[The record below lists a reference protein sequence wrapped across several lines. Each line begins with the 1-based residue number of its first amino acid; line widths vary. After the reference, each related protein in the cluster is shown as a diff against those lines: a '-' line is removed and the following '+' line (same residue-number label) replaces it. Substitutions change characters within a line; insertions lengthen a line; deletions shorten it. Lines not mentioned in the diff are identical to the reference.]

1 MVLNGVSDNVNI
13 LTFGTQNPTFCL
25 QKKKKSRTFLFFMSN
40 LDSVEQRGT
49 ARKFGNCW
57 KMYPQEFQTSPAS
70 PATPGRSKTTSRWNL
85 QDIRP
90 PRKIPVYLDHQ
101 VIFKNS
107 NYTWAIF
114 WNESFDR
121 DTFFSI
127 FFSYFYIN
135 KCSKWHRWP
144 WDPFVNIFT
153 LKWRF

>member
-1 MVLNGVSDNVNI
+1 MVLKSR
-13 LTFGTQNPTFCL
+13 LFAFK
-25 QKKKKSRTFLFFMSN
+25 KKKKSWTFLFFMSN
-40 LDSVEQRGT
+40 LDSEEQRGT

-57 KMYPQEFQTSPAS
+57 KMYPQEFQNSPAS
-70 PATPGRSKTTSRWNL
+70 PATPGRTKTPSRWNL

-127 FFSYFYIN
+127 FFSYFYKN

-144 WDPFVNIFT
+144 WDPFVLVFT

>member
-1 MVLNGVSDNVNI
+1 MVLKSW
-13 LTFGTQNPTFCL
+13 LFAFK
-25 QKKKKSRTFLFFMSN
+25 KKKKSRTFLFFMSN
-40 LDSVEQRGT
+40 LDSEEQRGT

-57 KMYPQEFQTSPAS
+57 KMYPQEFQISPAS

-107 NYTWAIF
+107 TYTWAIF

-121 DTFFSI
+121 DTSISI

>member
-1 MVLNGVSDNVNI
+1 MVLNGVSDDVNI

-49 ARKFGNCW
+49 CRKFGNCW
-57 KMYPQEFQTSPAS
+57 KMYPQEFQISPAS

-107 NYTWAIF
+107 TYTWAIF

-121 DTFFSI
+121 DTSISI
-127 FFSYFYIN
+127 FFSYFYKN

>member
-1 MVLNGVSDNVNI
+1 MVLNGVSDDVNI
-13 LTFGTQNPTFCL
+13 LTFGTQIPTFYL
-25 QKKKKSRTFLFFMSN
+25 KKKKKSRTFLFFMSN

-49 ARKFGNCW
+49 CRKFGNCW
-57 KMYPQEFQTSPAS
+57 KMYPQEFQISPAS
-70 PATPGRSKTTSRWNL
+70 PATPGRTKTPSRWNL

-107 NYTWAIF
+107 TYTWAIF

-135 KCSKWHRWP
+135 KCSK
-144 WDPFVNIFT
+144 
-153 LKWRF
+153 